1 MQNLIEKI
9 KANQGTLIDVR
20 SKMEYDREHI
30 HGAINMPLDILET
43 KLNEI
48 QELPKPLIVYC
59 MSGGRSSIA
68 TNLLQQNGITETYNG
83 GGIFTLNNII
93 NNN

>member
-9 KANQGTLIDVR
+9 KANQGTIIDVR
-20 SKMEYDREHI
+20 SKMEYDGEHI
-30 HGAINMPLDILET
+30 YGAINMPLDILET

>member
-1 MQNLIEKI
+1 
-9 KANQGTLIDVR
+9 
-20 SKMEYDREHI
+20 
-30 HGAINMPLDILET
+30 
-43 KLNEI
+43 
-48 QELPKPLIVYC
+48 

>member
-20 SKMEYDREHI
+20 SKMEYDGEHI

-68 TNLLQQNGITETYNG
+68 TNLLQQNGITET
-83 GGIFTLNNII
+83 
-93 NNN
+93 

>member
-20 SKMEYDREHI
+20 SKMEYDGEHI
-30 HGAINMPLDILET
+30 QGAINMPLDILET

>member
-20 SKMEYDREHI
+20 SKMEYDGEHI

-93 NNN
+93 NNY

>member
-9 KANQGTLIDVR
+9 KANQGTLLDVR
-20 SKMEYDREHI
+20 SKMEYDGEHI

>member
-1 MQNLIEKI
+1 MQNQIEKI
-9 KANQGTLIDVR
+9 KANQGTLLDVR
-20 SKMEYDREHI
+20 SKMEYDGEHI

-43 KLNEI
+43 KLQEI

>member
-1 MQNLIEKI
+1 MQNVIEKI
-9 KANQGTLIDVR
+9 KANQGTLLDVR
-20 SKMEYDREHI
+20 SKMEYDGEHI

-43 KLNEI
+43 KLHEI

>member
-20 SKMEYDREHI
+20 SKMEYDGEHI